1 MNLIEETRKLCAL
14 CGISGDEG
22 AVRGYLM
29 EQIKGFP
36 DILEMRVD
44 ALGNLLVHK
53 KGRNKPKHTLLIGAH
68 MDEVGFIVTGI
79 EPDGKCTIAP
89 VGGVDADVVIGRAV
103 ENPDIGIGV
112 IGAKPVHKLSAKERD
127 EKPDFKELFLD
138 LGTSSK
144 EETQQ
149 LISIGESFCYHSEWT
164 NLGGGASAG
173 SMPPNAPDGAK
184 GGGGKVA
191 CKAIDDRFGC
201 AAMLCML
208 EGEIEYDTW
217 FAFFVQEEIG
227 LRGSGCAAYAIDP
240 DFAII
245 LETTTAADLDGV
257 TGDAAVCRL
266 GNGPVVSFMDRRTI
280 YDKELYRLAFAQ
292 AETLGIPCQT
302 KTRVAGGNDAGAVHI
317 TRAGVRTMA
326 ISIPCRCLHSP
337 YCVAQVSD
345 MEQSLTLANA
355 MISQIQ
361 VL

>member
-1 MNLIEETRKLCAL
+1 MNLMDETRKLCAL

-29 EQIKGFP
+29 EQITGFP
-36 DILEMRVD
+36 DLLEMRTD
-44 ALGNLLVHK
+44 SLGNLLVHK
-53 KGRNKPKHTLLIGAH
+53 KGKHKPKHTLMIGAH
-68 MDEVGFIVTGI
+68 MDEVGLIVTSI

-89 VGGVDADVVIGRAV
+89 VGGIDADVVIGRAV
-103 ENPDIGIGV
+103 VNPGIGIGV

-144 EETQQ
+144 EETEQ
-149 LISIGESFCYHSEWT
+149 LVTPGEAFCYHSEWT
-164 NLGGGASAG
+164 QLGGS
-173 SMPPNAPDGAK
+173 
-184 GGGGKVA
+184 KVA

-208 EGEIEYDTW
+208 SGEIAYDTW
-217 FAFFVQEEIG
+217 FSFFVQEEIG
-227 LRGSGCAAYAIDP
+227 LRGSGCAAYAINP

-266 GNGPVVSFMDRRTI
+266 GSGPVVSFMDRRTI
-280 YDKELYRLAFAQ
+280 YDKELYQLGFSAARK
-292 AETLGIPCQT
+292 LGIPCQT
-302 KTRVAGGNDAGAVHI
+302 KTRIAGGNDAGAVHI
-317 TRAGVRTMA
+317 TREGVRTMA

-345 MEQSLTLANA
+345 MEQSLLLAGA
-355 MISQIQ
+355 MLSKIQ
-361 VL
+361 EL